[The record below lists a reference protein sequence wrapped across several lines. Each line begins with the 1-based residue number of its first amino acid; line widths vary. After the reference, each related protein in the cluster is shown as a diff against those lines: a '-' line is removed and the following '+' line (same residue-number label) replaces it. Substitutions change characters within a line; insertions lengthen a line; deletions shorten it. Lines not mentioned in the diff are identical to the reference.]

1 MQRTGPSPYE
11 RATGLMSPRSGSQSS
26 SWARR
31 NCQGSKQQ
39 QHPVSQPPPLLPPLP
54 LLRTHTHTPTPP
66 QAGDARLTDTRADE
80 QERGITIKSTGI
92 SLYYE
97 MSDESL
103 KDFKKVRT
111 GVHTVQNRARD

>member
-1 MQRTGPSPYE
+1 
-11 RATGLMSPRSGSQSS
+11 L
-26 SWARR
+26 
-31 NCQGSKQQ
+31 
-39 QHPVSQPPPLLPPLP
+39 
-54 LLRTHTHTPTPP
+54 P

-111 GVHTVQNRARD
+111 GNAFLVNLIDSPGHVDFSSEVTAALRITDGALVVVDCVEGVCVQTETVLRQVRGMGLVLLIDAGAGSCG